1 MSHKK
6 ILLSFLI
13 CLLSLGM
20 LMPIHAQEDALNTMF
35 QAGLNQV
42 TVGDQLRSE
51 DFQIGLGYS
60 VGNDGDV
67 NREILNEQYKIE
79 VFREEWVAWDNFS
92 DDLANVVIQADV
104 NLLNN
109 LGANAVAGVTCRMTD
124 ENQGFGYYFEIDGD
138 SGYYVSVWT
147 PDTFDTLAS
156 GVNTTALQP
165 GKSAHQLVA
174 VCIDDYLAFYANG
187 VLLAELVDTTIKSG
201 LVSWSATLY
210 SGSEALGATFDNINV
225 YDATVSSP
233 LVSVPAP
240 DFSSGFLNVMPQ
252 RHLLRE
258 TFDSVESWFTYTDD
272 RTNFMIEDGLYSAS
286 MRESGF
292 TWATNGTDMTN
303 SIIEVDVTQ
312 VQTNTDAN
320 GIGLMCRVNTDGDGY
335 FFWFGDDGFYN
346 ISVRQQA
353 TEAVFT
359 ALIDSEE
366 VSLLSIDSGI
376 AYRFTVVCV
385 DNYLAMYV
393 DGKLVAEAFDST
405 FSLGVTGFAISLS
418 GDDPSIEQQVI
429 YDNLNVWS
437 ASASG

>member
-1 MSHKK
+1 MSHTKMLVCVMLCVFGLGV
-6 ILLSFLI
+6 LL
-13 CLLSLGM
+13 
-20 LMPIHAQEDALNTMF
+20 PIQAQDDALNTMF

-42 TVGDQLRSE
+42 TVGNQLRSE
-51 DFQIGLGYS
+51 DFRVGLGYAIS
-60 VGNDGDV
+60 SDTDV
-67 NREILNEQYKIE
+67 KREIVNEQYQIE
-79 VFREEWVAWDNFS
+79 VFREEWVAWDYFS
-92 DDLANVVIQADV
+92 DEFANVVIQADV

-109 LGANAVAGVTCRMTD
+109 VGTNAVAGITCRMTD
-124 ENQGFGYYFEIDGD
+124 EDQGYGYYFEIDFE
-138 SGYYVSVWT
+138 SGYYVSVWS
-147 PDTFDTLAS
+147 PETFYTLAS

-165 GKSAHQLVA
+165 GKTAHHLVA

-187 VLLAELVDTTIKSG
+187 VVLAELVDTTLKSG

-210 SGSEALGATFDNINV
+210 AGTQSFGATFDNINV

-233 LVSVPAP
+233 LASSPTP
-240 DFSSGFLNVMPQ
+240 DLSSGFLNVAPQ
-252 RHLLRE
+252 RHLLSE
-258 TFDSVESWFTYTDD
+258 PFDSVDAWFTYSDERTDF
-272 RTNFMIEDGLYSAS
+272 TIEDGLYSAR

-292 TWATNGTDMTN
+292 TWATNGTEVVN

-320 GIGLMCRVNTDGDGY
+320 GIGLMCRVNNDGDGY

-353 TEAVFT
+353 TEEVFT
-359 ALIDSEE
+359 ALVDSEE
-366 VSLLSIDSGI
+366 VSLLSIDSGV

-393 DGKLVAEAFDST
+393 DGNLVAEAFDST
-405 FSLGVTGFAISLS
+405 FSLGVTGLAISLS